1 MSPGFVFVFGL
12 LILGLFAWYF
22 STELF
27 GRKRWLGLV
36 LTVLL
41 VAFCAQELFPVSK
54 HIRLGLDLQGGTSFL
69 IRLVREPGAPPITKD
84 MLDRAVEVIR
94 ARVDKDG
101 VSEPDIAP
109 QGEDRIMVQIPG
121 LDNEQMQRTKE
132 KLQQVAKLEFSMV
145 DPRGDSLMREV
156 EAGTAIMPP
165 GKEVREYEEISS
177 DGKVTTVPLVI
188 NRKADFS
195 GEFVSKAYA
204 YFDQQGWG
212 VSLELNS
219 EGAKLFDNLAAAH
232 QNEQMAII
240 LDGKILS
247 APSLNSDRY
256 NGRASITGNFDE
268 QEARDLASSLEN
280 PLRVPVQIEETRS
293 VSPTLGADSIRAGLY
308 AGLLGLGF
316 VIVFVLIYYRFA
328 GVIALVG
335 LAVNILL
342 LFGMMA
348 MFNFVL
354 TLPGI
359 AGIILTIG
367 MAVDA
372 NVLIY
377 ERLREEMKAGKSLAA
392 AVNGAY
398 EKAFSAIFDANL
410 TTLITSVILFLQASG
425 SVKGFAVTLTLGII
439 ASMFSALLVTRTAFR
454 WLIEKGNLSKL
465 TMMNI
470 IPTKRI
476 DFMGKRK
483 LAIFLSVGLLV
494 GSVVVFAIRGENNF
508 GIDFRGG
515 DLMVVNTSSPVSVVE
530 ARQAIQSTGLAES
543 TVIQLETEGTR
554 EMLTFR
560 TPEGKGREVY
570 EAVAAAFPDRG
581 VTVEG
586 EDTVGAR
593 IGMEF
598 AAKALWALG
607 LGMVG
612 ILIYVTLRFEFSF
625 ALGAVVAVLHDVV
638 ITLGLFS
645 LIGGELSL
653 VMVGAVL
660 TIAGY
665 SINDTIVVF
674 DRIRESLKSGRSG
687 SVQQLMNEAIN
698 ETLGRTILTGGTT
711 ALSVGALFFFGGA
724 VLEDFAFAILMGI
737 LVGTFSSIFVA
748 SPIVLWWTR
757 IRGQNIRREVLESEA
772 MRRTA
777 SGAKG
782 SADAGA

>member
-1 MSPGFVFVFGL
+1 MSPGYTFAFGL
-12 LILGLFAWYF
+12 LLLALFAWYF
-22 STELF
+22 ATDRF

-41 VAFCAQELFPVSK
+41 VAFCAEELFPVSK
-54 HIRLGLDLQGGTSFL
+54 NIRLGLDLQGGTSFL
-69 IRLVREPGAPPITKD
+69 IKLVREPGAEPISKD
-84 MLDRAVEVIR
+84 LLDRAVEVIR
-94 ARVDKDG
+94 KRVDAFG
-101 VSEPDIAP
+101 VSEPDISP
-109 QGEDRIMVQIPG
+109 QGTDRILVQIPG
-121 LDNEQMQRTKE
+121 LDNEEMQQTKE
-132 KLQQVAKLEFSMV
+132 QLQKVAKLEFSIV
-145 DPRGDSLMREV
+145 DPRGESLLSQV

-165 GKEVREYEEISS
+165 GLIVKQYQPEDDAE
-177 DGKVTTVPLVI
+177 DGAPTVPMVI

-195 GEFVSKAYA
+195 GEYVTKAYPT
-204 YFDQQGWG
+204 YSNEGWG
-212 VSLELNS
+212 ISVEMNS
-219 EGAKLFDNLAAAH
+219 EGGKLFDNIAKV
-232 QNEQMAII
+232 NKGNQMAIL
-240 LDGKILS
+240 LDGEILS
-247 APSLNSDRY
+247 APVLQTDHFG
-256 NGRASITGNFDE
+256 GRMQISGNFDE

-280 PLRVPVQIEETRS
+280 PLRVPVEIEETRS
-293 VSPTLGADSIRAGLY
+293 VSPTLGADSIRAGFY

-316 VIVFVLIYYRFA
+316 VVVFVLFYYRFA
-328 GVIALVG
+328 GVIAIIG
-335 LAVNILL
+335 LSVNILL

-377 ERLREEMKAGKSLAA
+377 ERLREEMAAGKPLPA
-392 AVNGAY
+392 AVSGAY

-410 TTLITSVILFLQASG
+410 TTLITAVILFLQATG

-439 ASMFSALLVTRTAFR
+439 ASMFSALLVTRTAYR
-454 WLIEKGNLSKL
+454 WLIDKGQLKKL
-465 TMMNI
+465 TMLNI
-470 IPTKRI
+470 IPQKSF
-476 DFMGKRK
+476 DFLGKRK
-483 LAIFLSVGLLV
+483 LAVILSVGMLL
-494 GSVVVFAIRGENNF
+494 GSVAVFGIRGADNF

-515 DLMVVNTSSPVSVVE
+515 DLLVVNTSQPVSVKE
-530 ARQAIQSTGLAES
+530 AREAIPADLRES
-543 TVIQLETEGTR
+543 TVIQMEREGTS

-560 TPEGKGREVY
+560 TPEGMGREVY
-570 EAVAAAFPDRG
+570 EAVAAAYPDRG
-581 VTVEG
+581 VKVEG

-598 AAKALWALG
+598 ATTALWALG

-612 ILIYVTLRFEFSF
+612 IFIYVTLRFEFAF
-625 ALGAVVAVLHDVV
+625 ALGAVVAVLHDVI

-653 VMVGAVL
+653 VMVGAIL

-674 DRIRESLKSGRSG
+674 DRIRESLKSGKPG
-687 SVQQLMNEAIN
+687 SVQQLMNQAIN

-711 ALSVGALFFFGGA
+711 ALSVAALYVFGGA

-748 SPIVLWWTR
+748 APIVLWWTR
-757 IRGQNIRREVLESEA
+757 IRGKNIRREVLQSEA
-772 MRRTA
+772 MRRTS

-782 SADAGA
+782 TT